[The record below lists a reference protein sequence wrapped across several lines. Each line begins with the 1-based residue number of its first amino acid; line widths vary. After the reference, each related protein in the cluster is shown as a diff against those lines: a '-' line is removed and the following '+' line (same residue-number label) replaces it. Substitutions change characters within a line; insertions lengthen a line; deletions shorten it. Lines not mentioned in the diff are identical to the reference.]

1 LKHKDRIIKVVKT
14 RYFKGTHNYG
24 IQLLKTVEETYE
36 MDHVTNTDYW
46 HQAIVKEMKNNAVAF
61 KFLARWL
68 TMDTVRFI

>member
-1 LKHKDRIIKVVKT
+1 
-14 RYFKGTHNYG
+14 
-24 IQLLKTVEETYE
+24 